1 MSGILLALIL
11 LAGLIVTGVGIWR
24 CYRLFTM
31 LRRPKAAPA
40 PRWYTGPPTFSPGQV
55 TFTLPPRP
63 ANVGMAPSQVAV
75 QPQLPPAQ
83 AAPVEETQKLRAVKK
98 ETPPPP
104 PKKGWSPGKP
114 YKDLFP
120 PPDPD
125 EAAELEADTALLLSM
140 PTPRHVLLKKPPVV
154 SSEVAP
160 AEDHTAE
167 PPAEAAPS
175 EPAKADEPPPE
186 ERPDSVPM

>member
-1 MSGILLALIL
+1 
-11 LAGLIVTGVGIWR
+11 
-24 CYRLFTM
+24 
-31 LRRPKAAPA
+31 
-40 PRWYTGPPTFSPGQV
+40 
-55 TFTLPPRP
+55 
-63 ANVGMAPSQVAV
+63 MAPSQGAV

-83 AAPVEETQKLRAVKK
+83 VAPVEETQKLRVVKK
-98 ETPPPP
+98 EPP

-140 PTPRHVLLKKPPVV
+140 PTPRHVLPKKPPVV

-160 AEDHTAE
+160 TEDKDQAAE
-167 PPAEAAPS
+167 PPAEAALS
-175 EPAKADEPPPE
+175 EPATADELPPD
-186 ERPDSVPM
+186 ERPDSLPM